1 MKKIMQFR
9 YRGEGS
15 KNNFPNYKYY
25 EDALINGNIFKD
37 YGFISQLGIQGPVGL
52 RFYLNSNT
60 NPIMIGETG
69 IYELDL
75 ENVGRIT
82 SIQFD
87 ANDLSKFYT
96 KELQSDQLLIDIV
109 YEGGL

>member
-9 YRGEGS
+9 YRGDNDE
-15 KNNFPNYKYY
+15 NNFPKFPFYRS
-25 EDALINGNIFKD
+25 ALTSGNIFKD
-37 YGFISQLGIQGPVGL
+37 YGFISKLGIQGPVGL
-52 RFYLNSNT
+52 KFYLNSFS

-87 ANDLSKFYT
+87 ANDLNTFFT
-96 KELQSDQLLIDIV
+96 NDLQSDQLLIDIV

>member
-9 YRGEGS
+9 YRGENDL
-15 KNNFPNYKYY
+15 NNFPKYSNY
-25 EDALINGNIFKD
+25 ANILINGNVFKD
-37 YGFISQLGIQGPVGL
+37 YGLISKLGIQGPVGL
-52 RFYLNSNT
+52 KFYLNSLT

-87 ANDLSKFYT
+87 ANDLSNFYNDQ
-96 KELQSDQLLIDIV
+96 LQSDQLLIDIV